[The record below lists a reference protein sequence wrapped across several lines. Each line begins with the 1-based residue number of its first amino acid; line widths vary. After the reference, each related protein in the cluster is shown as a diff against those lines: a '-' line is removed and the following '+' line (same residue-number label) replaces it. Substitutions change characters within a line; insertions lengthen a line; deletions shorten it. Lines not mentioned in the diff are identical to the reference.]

1 MADRGLRSALMGDA
15 SSEEIARLLRQGA
28 TIVDIRSAEEYAQG
42 HVPGAVHIPLPELLF
57 SLSSIPKDRPVVT
70 CNAEDA
76 LSATAAEIL
85 GAHGFRAYDGGG
97 WTNVAKLMDKK

>member
-15 SSEEIARLLRQGA
+15 SSEDIERLLRQGA

-42 HVPGAVHIPLPELLF
+42 HVPGALHIPLPELLF

-85 GAHGFRAYDGGG
+85 DAHGFRAYDGGG
-97 WTNVAKLMDKK
+97 WSKVAKLLDKK